1 MEGSTL
7 MGSKQRSRRRSSLGG
22 RLARRWLT
30 MMAVG
35 AAVGGAMVLS
45 DEEKRQQLLARAKEV
60 GEQVRQMLGEQWQ
73 SASPRVQEWREQGRR
88 LLESGTDTEQP
99 EL

>member
-1 MEGSTL
+1 
-7 MGSKQRSRRRSSLGG
+7 MGSRQRTRRSTSLGG
-22 RLARRWLT
+22 RLVRRWLT

-60 GEQVRQMLGEQWQ
+60 GEQVKRLLGEQWQ
-73 SASPRVQEWREQGRR
+73 SASPRVQEWREQGQR
-88 LLESGTDTEQP
+88 LLESGADAEQP
-99 EL
+99 EG

>member
-1 MEGSTL
+1 
-7 MGSKQRSRRRSSLGG
+7 MGSRQRTRRSSSLGG
-22 RLARRWLT
+22 RVVRRWLT

-35 AAVGGAMVLS
+35 AAVGGALVLS

-60 GEQVRQMLGEQWQ
+60 GDQVRQGLGDQWQ

-88 LLESGTDTEQP
+88 LLESGADPEQP
-99 EL
+99 EG